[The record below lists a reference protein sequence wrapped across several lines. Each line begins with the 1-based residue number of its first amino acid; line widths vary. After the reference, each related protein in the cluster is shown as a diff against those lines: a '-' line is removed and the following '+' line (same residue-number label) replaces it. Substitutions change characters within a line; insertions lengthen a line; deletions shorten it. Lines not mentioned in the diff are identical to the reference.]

1 MEMKRRCIKVNAIS
15 FAKLVAA
22 MLDGTMTKKELA
34 EAVGLHYLTVCQY
47 TRELHLQGAAHIVMW
62 EKDSRGRDSMPVF
75 QIGAG
80 RDKPRHKD
88 SQADRAKKYRAKKN
102 AMAVIQMMVGEV
114 AA

>member
-1 MEMKRRCIKVNAIS
+1 MKRRCIKVNAIS

-22 MLDGTMTKKELA
+22 MLDGTMTKRELA
-34 EAVGLHYLTVCQY
+34 EVTGLHYLTVCQY

-62 EKDSRGRDSMPVF
+62 EKDARGRDAMPVF

-80 RDKPRHKD
+80 KDKPRHKETPA
-88 SQADRAKKYRAKKN
+88 SRAKKYREKKG
-102 AMAVIQMMVGEV
+102 AIEMIQRMVGEV